1 MVRPVQLDRVENGG
15 PGSDI
20 DPPSGE
26 EPSSHAHF
34 RGPRPPSLPPCSRP
48 SMTSPP
54 GGPKE
59 GPSLTA
65 AARGG
70 RASLRSGRKNACGA
84 VEQKNGIEKERS
96 GKRLHSGRR
105 LENGGMVPPTEQR
118 NLVLD
123 LSKPA
128 PLSIA
133 NC

>member
-1 MVRPVQLDRVENGG
+1 MRPVQLDRVENGG

-34 RGPRPPSLPPCSRP
+34 RGPRPPSPATVLAAVNDKPSGRP
-48 SMTSPP
+48 QR
-54 GGPKE
+54 G
-59 GPSLTA
+59 A
-65 AARGG
+65 VIDRAARGG

-105 LENGGMVPPTEQR
+105 LENGRMAPPGAEPKNATKPDDNMTSSQR
-118 NLVLD
+118 
-123 LSKPA
+123 A
-128 PLSIA
+128 
-133 NC
+133 